1 MKVLFLI
8 LVIAVVFVSW
18 CTQNQQ
24 TASAQKTSSVQ
35 TPEPSPSQ
43 TQTTSS
49 PTTVEKSP
57 LAANTETGFDYENLP
72 KYANKYYRYSK
83 EAYDAASA
91 ENNVVYMYFY
101 ANWCPICK
109 GARPKIL
116 EAFNKMNFDDV
127 VGFEVHYN
135 DDQVTEED
143 REITRNY
150 QIPYQHTTIITKNK
164 EQTFKSLEELSTETL
179 IKEIERAR
187 GQ

>member
-1 MKVLFLI
+1 MTL
-8 LVIAVVFVSW
+8 LVVTVAISGCAQNKASTLNQTVSVSPAA
-18 CTQNQQ
+18 
-24 TASAQKTSSVQ
+24 ASSPEPPEKMT
-35 TPEPSPSQ
+35 TPEITEPN
-43 TQTTSS
+43 
-49 PTTVEKSP
+49 KSP
-57 LAANTETGFDYENLP
+57 ITGFNYEGLP